1 MQNQVKEALNYG
13 VRVPFVYANVLVKD
27 GMAFSGLGV
36 SITQC
41 PYDPFQWVSS
51 APPMTT
57 GGYEPPRDLQDPMAI
72 FMMSAPT
79 PAVET
84 DADTRELYR
93 AGRHKI
99 YSTTFDQ
106 YEQEIRLQLQSML
119 GQYGFAHESDILA
132 ITVNRIPHGY
142 AYFYHELDDPEWE
155 EGKAP
160 HEIGRQK
167 FGRISIANSDS
178 EARPY
183 MDAAFDAAWRAV
195 QEQS

>member
-1 MQNQVKEALNYG
+1 MGSE
-13 VRVPFVYANVLVKD
+13 
-27 GMAFSGLGV
+27 MC
-36 SITQC
+36 I
-41 PYDPFQWVSS
+41 
-51 APPMTT
+51 
-57 GGYEPPRDLQDPMAI
+57 RD
-72 FMMSAPT
+72 
-79 PAVET
+79 
-84 DADTRELYR
+84 R
-93 AGRHKI
+93 
-99 YSTTFDQ
+99 
-106 YEQEIRLQLQSML
+106 
-119 GQYGFAHESDILA
+119 QYGFDHESDILA

>member
-1 MQNQVKEALNYG
+1 
-13 VRVPFVYANVLVKD
+13 
-27 GMAFSGLGV
+27 
-36 SITQC
+36 
-41 PYDPFQWVSS
+41 
-51 APPMTT
+51 MTT

-119 GQYGFAHESDILA
+119 GQYGFDHESDILA

-155 EGKAP
+155 EGRP
-160 HEIGRQK
+160 PRNRQTEIW
-167 FGRISIANSDS
+167 SNLYS
-178 EARPY
+178 E
-183 MDAAFDAAWRAV
+183 
-195 QEQS
+195 Q

>member
-1 MQNQVKEALNYG
+1 
-13 VRVPFVYANVLVKD
+13 
-27 GMAFSGLGV
+27 
-36 SITQC
+36 
-41 PYDPFQWVSS
+41 
-51 APPMTT
+51 
-57 GGYEPPRDLQDPMAI
+57 
-72 FMMSAPT
+72 MSAPT
-79 PAVET
+79 PAFET

-119 GQYGFAHESDILA
+119 GQYGFDHESDILA

-155 EGKAP
+155 EGEAP

-183 MDAAFDAAWRAV
+183 MDCLLYTSPSPRD
-195 QEQS
+195 